1 MENIRVERKHWMF
14 IVVVIFMVM
23 VTSCSTSEVDG
34 RNKLGLPDPKAGAQT
49 RFEGA
54 MSKELPF
61 VYTTK
66 KELSI
71 TFNGMGDK
79 DRMEQILAQLD
90 LYDIKATFFVPGMR
104 VAEEPDI
111 AKEIVSRG
119 HELENNTLNRL
130 DLTKLSY
137 AEIFKE
143 IQLAN
148 EIIEEKTGI
157 TPKYLRTKTG
167 DYNEDVRLAAAQAGL
182 DAVVYYSVNPQDWD
196 MKDAQTI
203 AEYVS
208 RSITRGGIITLNTD
222 VNPEVIKAI
231 PLIAEA
237 VKRVGYEIVPLGKLA
252 AGGSERK
259 PLAQIPGYDA
269 AKRNKD
275 YQQSKYEIIES
286 KDTDKKEIALT
297 FDDWGTDY
305 KVTQILDILREY
317 DVKSTFFLRTNG
329 VERNPN
335 LARAIVEEGHE
346 VANHTYSHPII
357 TDLTLEEIQQE
368 VVKSHQVLTE
378 AIQQQP
384 AMLFRPP
391 TGEIDDKSA
400 KIVAAAGY
408 PSIILYDVTSL
419 DWDVSVSAEQ
429 ITSTILKETGNGS
442 IILLHLLDEINTAEA
457 LPAVI
462 QELKQRGYTF
472 VKITD
477 WMN

>member
-1 MENIRVERKHWMF
+1 MDNIRVDLKQWKY
-14 IVVVIFMVM
+14 IVVVLSMLLM
-23 VTSCSTSEVDG
+23 TSCSASEGVSKNQLEKPE
-34 RNKLGLPDPKAGAQT
+34 NKVEAY
-49 RFEGA
+49 EGE

-66 KELSI
+66 KELTI
-71 TFNGMGDK
+71 TFNGMGDRE
-79 DRMEQILAQLD
+79 RMEQILDQLD
-90 LYDIKATFFVPGMR
+90 LYNIKATFFVPGIR
-104 VAEEPDI
+104 VAEEPDL

-130 DLTKLSY
+130 DMTKLSY
-137 AEIFKE
+137 AEVYKE

-157 TPKYLRTKTG
+157 TPKYLRTKSG
-167 DYNEDVRLAAAQAGL
+167 DYNDEVRLAAAQAGL

-196 MKDAQTI
+196 MKDAGTI

-208 RSITRGGIITLNTD
+208 RYITRGGIITLNTD
-222 VNPEVIKAI
+222 VNPEVVKAI
-231 PLIAEA
+231 PLIAQA
-237 VKRVGYEIVPLGKLA
+237 VERVGYEIVPLGKLA
-252 AGGSERK
+252 AGSSERK

-269 AKRNKD
+269 AKLNKD
-275 YQQSKYEIIES
+275 YQQAQAEILKSKE
-286 KDTDKKEIALT
+286 TDKKEIALT

-335 LARAIVEEGHE
+335 LARAVVEEGHE
-346 VANHTYSHPII
+346 VANHTYSHPVI
-357 TDLTLEEIQQE
+357 TDLTLEEIQEE
-368 VVKSHQVLTE
+368 VVKAHQVLTE

-391 TGEIDDKSA
+391 TGEIDEKTA
-400 KIVAAAGY
+400 KIVAATGY
-408 PSIILYDVTSL
+408 SSIILYDVTTL

-429 ITSTILKETGNGS
+429 ITSTILDETENGS
-442 IILLHLLDEINTAEA
+442 IILLHLLDDINTAEA

-462 QELKQRGYTF
+462 QELKKRGYTF
-472 VKITD
+472 VKVTE